1 MKYLTIWLL
10 IFILYA
16 CSITR
21 IERSPDGITVDI
33 YSLGVDRKNVSI
45 DIKKENENQYK
56 AKVKIG
62 DSNQTD
68 GIGKISKSI
77 AKGIIP

>member
-1 MKYLTIWLL
+1 MKYLVVWIL

-21 IERSPDGITVDI
+21 IERNPEGITVDI
-33 YSLGVDRKNVSI
+33 YSLGVDRKDISI

-62 DSNQTD
+62 NSSQSDAV
-68 GIGKISKSI
+68 GKITEGL
-77 AKGIIP
+77 AKGIMP

>member
-1 MKYLTIWLL
+1 LKYIVVWIL

-33 YSLGVDRKNVSI
+33 YSLGVDRKDVSI
-45 DIKKENENQYK
+45 DIKKENENKYR

-62 DSNQTD
+62 HSNQAD
-68 GIGKISKSI
+68 ALGKITEGL
-77 AKGIIP
+77 AKGMMP

>member
-1 MKYLTIWLL
+1 MKILIVWIL

-21 IERSPDGITVDI
+21 IDRGPEGISVDI
-33 YSLGVDRKNVSI
+33 YSLGVDRKNIKI

-56 AKVKIG
+56 AKVTI
-62 DSNQTD
+62 DSSTQTEAV
-68 GIGKISKSI
+68 GKLTEGL

>member
-1 MKYLTIWLL
+1 MKILIVWFL

-21 IERSPDGITVDI
+21 IERQPEGITVDI
-33 YSLGVDRKNVSI
+33 YSLGVDRQDIAI
-45 DIKKENENQYK
+45 DIKKENENQYR

-62 DSNQTD
+62 DSSQSD
-68 GIGKISKSI
+68 ALGKLTEGL
-77 AKGIIP
+77 AKGIMP

>member
-1 MKYLTIWLL
+1 MKKLIVWFL

-21 IERSPDGITVDI
+21 IERGPEGITVDI
-33 YSLGVDRKNVSI
+33 YSLGVDRKNIEI
-45 DIKKENENQYK
+45 DIKRENENQYR

-62 DSNQTD
+62 DSSQSD
-68 GIGKISKSI
+68 AIGKITEGL
-77 AKGIIP
+77 AKGIKP